1 MNINTELLKKYVADL
16 ITNQITIPEFEA
28 FDIIE
33 SSAAKILSEIQEI
46 IKTIEYDDFQ
56 AVEEIICLLE
66 RNNLDCGGRH
76 DF

>member
-46 IKTIEYDDFQ
+46 IKSIEYDDFL

>member
-28 FDIIE
+28 IDIIE